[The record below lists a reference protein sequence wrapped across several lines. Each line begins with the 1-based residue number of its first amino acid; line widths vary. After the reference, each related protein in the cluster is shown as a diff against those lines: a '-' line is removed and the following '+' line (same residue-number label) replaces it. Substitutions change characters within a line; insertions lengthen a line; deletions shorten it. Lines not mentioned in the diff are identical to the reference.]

1 MDLVLGSRLLGAPV
15 GSLWI
20 RDLVLSTGTVSAV
33 VWLGWGVGICGVNI
47 SHSLE
52 FICPIFLLCIPFQC
66 YSAGIIPLYSI
77 GLPRI

>member
-33 VWLGWGVGICGVNI
+33 VWLGWGVGICGV
-47 SHSLE
+47 HLSLGLLLI
-52 FICPIFLLCIPFQC
+52 FSVFLLCIP
-66 YSAGIIPLYSI
+66 I
-77 GLPRI
+77 